1 VNHGEL
7 TTVHVTI
14 DDGVQSIRCVIV
26 EVSRVPKGR
35 RRRLINRFEGTKF
48 AAMRPADYIVCYG
61 LQPWEGSTRRATR
74 TETVH

>member
-1 VNHGEL
+1 MSHGEL
-7 TTVHVTI
+7 CTVSVELA
-14 DDGVQSIRCVIV
+14 DGYRDIRCVIV